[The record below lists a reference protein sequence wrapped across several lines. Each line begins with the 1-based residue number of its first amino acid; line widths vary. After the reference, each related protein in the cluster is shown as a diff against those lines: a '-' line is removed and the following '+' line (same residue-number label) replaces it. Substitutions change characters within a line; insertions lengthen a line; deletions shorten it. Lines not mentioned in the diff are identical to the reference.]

1 MSNVENQ
8 SQQQGN
14 NSSTNGA
21 DVSMIEWD
29 DIESIKRRRQTAA
42 IAGKTNSKK
51 SNALI
56 AAVTSVGVAAATTTT
71 NDADHQLTSNASAA
85 PSNGVPVSGRVWKD
99 RSDIKRASAK
109 FFRSPSLKPDWEEK
123 VGQKKKMDAVKM
135 KDREFKQKK
144 KDERE
149 VGMKE
154 IGVESRVMQN
164 HDEI

>member
-42 IAGKTNSKK
+42 IAGKTTSKK

-71 NDADHQLTSNASAA
+71 NDADHQLTSTATAA
-85 PSNGVPVSGRVWKD
+85 PAGAPTNGVPVSGRVWKD

-109 FFRSPSLKPDWEEK
+109 F
-123 VGQKKKMDAVKM
+123 
-135 KDREFKQKK
+135 
-144 KDERE
+144 
-149 VGMKE
+149 
-154 IGVESRVMQN
+154 
-164 HDEI
+164 